1 MYCYYYYLLNFLIVF
16 SEVLTFG
23 YYAFSLLVPINCRV
37 GIFSRRNPIPRGG
50 TKSNRLILI
59 TRNSNYLQNQKMLA
73 SNGEINEQLLAPNFL
88 CPVCNQGFVS
98 RNAMYRHLRSDYSN
112 TDTMESSSCKQLA
125 INQGLAIYPK
135 DGINFDRLKRQTV
148 VLKIAFSDYS
158 TNLQNIL
165 EKLVQGINYIL
176 RQ

>member
-1 MYCYYYYLLNFLIVF
+1 M
-16 SEVLTFG
+16 
-23 YYAFSLLVPINCRV
+23 
-37 GIFSRRNPIPRGG
+37 GIFSRRNPNPRG
-50 TKSNRLILI
+50 TKSNRLILT
-59 TRNSNYLQNQKMLA
+59 TRNSDYLQYKKMRA
-73 SNGEINEQLLAPNFL
+73 SIGELNELLAPTFL

-112 TDTMESSSCKQLA
+112 MGTMESSSCKQLA